1 MTDKLQLN
9 AEIRND
15 AGKGAS
21 RRLRREDKIPAII
34 YGAGKKPQAIALDH
48 KKVTKILESE
58 DAYTQILTMELENHP
73 EKVVL
78 KDMQRHVCKPRIL
91 HMDFLRIS
99 ATEKLTMTIPLHF
112 VGGDVAPGVKEGGV
126 LSHVISDVEIR
137 CLPADL
143 PRFIEVDVSNMK
155 VNDTIHLG
163 DLILPKG
170 VELAVHGEQLQK
182 LPVATLNIV
191 KVVEEVPGAPVVAA
205 GEVPATEAAAAQA
218 APAQPEAKGKEK
230 K

>member
-9 AEIRND
+9 AEVRND

-21 RRLRREDKIPAII
+21 RRLRREDKVPAII
-34 YGAGKKPQAIALDH
+34 YGAGKKPQAISLEH
-48 KKVTKILESE
+48 KKVQKALESE
-58 DAYTQILTMELENHP
+58 DSYTQILTLNLENHP
-73 EKVVL
+73 EQVVL
-78 KDMQRHVCKPRIL
+78 KDMQRHAYKPRIL
-91 HMDFLRIS
+91 HMDFQRVS

-112 VGGDVAPGVKEGGV
+112 VGGDKAPGVKEGGI
-126 LSHVISDVEIR
+126 LSHVISDVEIK

-155 VNDTIHLG
+155 VSETIHLG

-170 VELAVHGEQLQK
+170 VEMAVHGEQLQK
-182 LPVATLNIV
+182 LPVATLNIP
-191 KVVEEVPGAPVVAA
+191 KAAEAEAVPGAPVAP

-218 APAQPEAKGKEK
+218 APAPAEGKK